1 MLDSCQ
7 PIAKFLPG
15 WGLSKVEMYQ
25 TSILYTYIV
34 FYNFWMSPYEELST
48 NQRSFWGSPVH

>member
-48 NQRSFWGSPVH
+48 NQQSF